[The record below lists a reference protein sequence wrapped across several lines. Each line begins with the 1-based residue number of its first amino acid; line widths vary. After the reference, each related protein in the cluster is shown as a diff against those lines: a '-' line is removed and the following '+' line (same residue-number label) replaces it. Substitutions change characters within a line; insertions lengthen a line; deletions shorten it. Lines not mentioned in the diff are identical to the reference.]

1 MGKSAV
7 VAGTG
12 FKNSNGS
19 DRASIIRNN
28 VKEGT
33 VVFLVRE
40 PNNEHD
46 PNAVAVFIE
55 VGGLFGFGKSKKQ
68 IGYIKATR
76 SNVVATKMDAGE
88 LILGKVKSFHA
99 PEGKNHP
106 RVSLELEY

>member
-1 MGKSAV
+1 MGKAAV

-28 VKEGT
+28 VREGMA
-33 VVFLVRE
+33 VFLVRE

-46 PNAVAVFIE
+46 QNAVAVYIE
-55 VGGLFGFGKSKKQ
+55 AGGIFGFGKSKKQ

-76 SNVVATKMDAGE
+76 SNVVAKKLDSGE
-88 LILGKVKSFHA
+88 SIHGKVRSFNA
-99 PEGKNHP
+99 PEGKSHP

>member
-1 MGKSAV
+1 MGKAAV

-28 VKEGT
+28 VREGT
-33 VVFLVRE
+33 IVYLVRE

-46 PNAVAVFIE
+46 PNAVAVYIE
-55 VGGLFGFGKSKKQ
+55 TSGFFGFGKSKRQ

-76 SNVVATKMDAGE
+76 SNVVATKLDSGE
-88 LILGKVKSFHA
+88 SIPGKVRSFHA
-99 PEGKNHP
+99 PADKSHP
-106 RVSLELEY
+106 RVSLDLEY